1 VQQHDKDYIHLQSEA
16 TAKLKD
22 LSKERDVLDALGTQ
36 LRANQ
41 AALKSSLVAAQEAA
55 AKQDAEI
62 TDLKEQ
68 VRDLMMYLEA
78 QRVVEASGGESSL
91 SHGTVLPLP
100 EQTTETKGRRRT
112 PRKPR

>member
-1 VQQHDKDYIHLQSEA
+1 MQQHDKDYIHLQSEA

-68 VRDLMMYLEA
+68 VGLR
-78 QRVVEASGGESSL
+78 L
-91 SHGTVLPLP
+91 SHMARYFLG
-100 EQTTETKGRRRT
+100 QWCASCAAIFSW
-112 PRKPR
+112 